1 MMFNRVATRTFLLC
15 FFVFFAAIGFSE
27 NQTRT
32 FSKYYA
38 RITLPSEN
46 WRWNDISG
54 IPNIIATAESED
66 GITLLFGAILIK
78 KENAINDEFIAG
90 IEKGQLQHSEV
101 SKISG
106 NKLTYCGVPCYQLE
120 TLIDTTQT
128 RTINRFFN
136 GHGYSYF
143 VAIMYPQDYTNQSS
157 TLESIF
163 DCFAFTEQ
171 PVVKISSGNSAYEK
185 GYRIGQL
192 TANVM
197 ICVIVGAVIFA
208 LFKKFSRK
216 KS

>member
-1 MMFNRVATRTFLLC
+1 MMFNRVAARIFFLG
-15 FFVFFAAIGFSE
+15 FFVLFAAIGFSE

-38 RITLPSEN
+38 RISLPNES
-46 WRWNDISG
+46 WSWNDVSG
-54 IPNIIATAESED
+54 TPNIIATAESED

-78 KENAINDEFIAG
+78 KENAINDDFIAG
-90 IEKGQLQHSEV
+90 IEKVQLQRPEI
-101 SKISG
+101 SKISD

-120 TLIDTTQT
+120 TFINTTQT
-128 RTINRFFN
+128 RVINRFFN

-143 VAIMYPQDYTNQSS
+143 VAIMYPQDYTDQSS

-163 DCFAFTEQ
+163 DCFTFTEQ
-171 PVVKISSGNSAYEK
+171 PVIKVSSGNSAYEK

-197 ICVIVGAVIFA
+197 IWVIVGAVIFA
-208 LFKKFSRK
+208 LFRKFSRK